1 MQRAPRINTGPELGL
16 EWSHDGGLTDRG
28 DAAGDHERVLGRL
41 PDHLGQRR
49 RDGQPVLG
57 YFGTTQAFSDHQIA
71 IWMRTPERGFL
82 KRIEENPKATML
94 YRNTQTRMSF
104 QIHVEAK
111 RVDDESVKKQVWS
124 TAAEVER
131 NQDPE
136 MKGTAVVAEIVRVVQ
151 RGEIIM
157 ERD

>member
-1 MQRAPRINTGPELGL
+1 MAVSLTEEMQQAITNAF
-16 EWSHDGGLTDRG
+16 SDGYPIIW
-28 DAAGDHERVLGRL
+28 ASAGA
-41 PDHLGQRR
+41 
-49 RDGQPVLG
+49 DGQPVLG